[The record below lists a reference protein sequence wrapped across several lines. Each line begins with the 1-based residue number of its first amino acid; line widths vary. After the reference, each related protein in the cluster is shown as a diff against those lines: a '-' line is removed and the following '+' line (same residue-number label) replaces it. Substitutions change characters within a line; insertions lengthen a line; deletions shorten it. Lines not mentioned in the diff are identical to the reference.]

1 MNKAKILVTNR
12 CFPETFA
19 LLSQHADVTMNNEI
33 EPWPYREVLQC
44 CADANAIMAFMTD
57 KIDAEFI
64 AGCPS
69 LRVIGAALKG
79 YDNIDVEA
87 ATHAGIW
94 VTIVPDL
101 LTAPT
106 AELAIGL
113 LLSLSRKIPQAD
125 KQIRIDGFNGWRPT
139 LYGRGLAGETVGIVG
154 FGCVGQAIAE
164 RLAGF
169 SCEILAYDSNKAT
182 NALADRSSVRM
193 TDLTEVVTRSAYVI
207 LALPLLPSTQGLFGD
222 ELISLMPR
230 GSFLINPARGSLV
243 NEAAVASAIAR
254 GQLAGYAADVF
265 ECEDWAR
272 GDRPMAIHPLL
283 RADTQR
289 TVLTP
294 HLGSA
299 VVSVR
304 REIELSAAKSILQAL
319 RGNVPDFAINR
330 PASSR
335 I

>member
-33 EPWPYREVLQC
+33 EPWPYREVLQR

-125 KQIRIDGFNGWRPT
+125 QQIRIDGFNGWRPT

-222 ELISLMPR
+222 ELISLMQR

-272 GDRPMAIHPLL
+272 GDRPMAIYPLL
-283 RADTQR
+283 RADTKR

-299 VVSVR
+299 VETVR
-304 REIELSAAKSILQAL
+304 RNIELSAAKSILQAL
-319 RGNVPDFAINR
+319 TGEVPELAINR
-330 PASSR
+330 PAFAR

>member
-1 MNKAKILVTNR
+1 MEKAKIVVTNR
-12 CFPETFA
+12 CFPETLA
-19 LLSQHADVTMNNEI
+19 LLSPHADVIINHNI
-33 EPWPYREVLQC
+33 EPWTYDEVVERC
-44 CADANAIMAFMTD
+44 ANADAVMAFMTD
-57 KIDAEFI
+57 KIDADFI
-64 AGCPS
+64 AACPN

-79 YDNIDVEA
+79 FDNIDVEA

-113 LLSLSRKIPQAD
+113 LLSVSRKISQAD
-125 KQIRIDGFNGWRPT
+125 AQIRADGFKGWRPT

-164 RLAGF
+164 RLSGF
-169 SCEILAYDSNKAT
+169 SCNILAYDINPAANPPSEI
-182 NALADRSSVRM
+182 SSLRM
-193 TDLTEVVTRSAYVI
+193 TDLSEVVTRSAYVM
-207 LALPLLPSTQGLFGD
+207 LALPLLPSTQGLFD
-222 ELISLMPR
+222 EKLISRMPR

-243 NEAAVASAIAR
+243 DEAAVADAIAS

-272 GDRPMAIHPLL
+272 GDRPRDIHPLL

-299 VVSVR
+299 VESVR

-319 RGNVPDFAINR
+319 RGDVPDFAINR
-330 PASSR
+330 PALSQ